1 MTDARPGTAPDK
13 ARGARSRRRAGSAVV
28 ANYIHEIS
36 TRHAETKAARAAR
49 TRIVDAPTARPVVA
63 EGCA

>member
-1 MTDARPGTAPDK
+1 MTDARPGTAPGQ
-13 ARGARSRRRAGSAVV
+13 ARSVRSRRRVGSAVV

-36 TRHAETKAARAAR
+36 TRHAATQAARAAR
-49 TRIVDAPTARPVVA
+49 TRIVDAPITRPLAA